1 MPARYAA
8 ARPGPAGPDAAGCR
22 CQTLPAVDKAQRG
35 GVVVATARPDAF
47 GVDRPAPESPDD
59 GQAVPARDP
68 AAEVRSLHAQLI
80 ALERQNAKLRQSR
93 KEQEAALA
101 RYMDFYDF
109 SPVAYFTL
117 AQNGVIREANLTAA
131 NYLGVPRSN
140 LIGLRLG
147 TFLTQET
154 QLVFHEMHERAMD
167 GRGKQIC
174 EATLS
179 DTRSNRRHVRIESV
193 ALVIGQACRVVVM
206 DISDR
211 KRAEDALLEA
221 NRRKDEFLAM
231 LGHELRNPL
240 APIRNA
246 AEVLALQELRN
257 EDIDWV
263 QRTLEMQVGH
273 IARLVD
279 DLLDVSRI
287 AKGKIVLR
295 RQTVELASVVRQALD
310 GARPLV
316 EANGQHLA
324 VDLPEEPVW
333 LEVDPVRIAQA
344 LLNLL
349 DNAAKF
355 SPANAPLL
363 MDAWIEGSEVA
374 IRVRDRG
381 PGIAPDL
388 LPVMFDLFRQGPQGL
403 DRAQGG
409 LGIGL
414 YLVSELSRLHGGRVT
429 AESEGAGAAFT
440 IWLPVVA
447 APQVEAVPPVR
458 PARRARPLRILLVDD
473 DRLVAYSTRKML
485 ELQGH
490 TVRTTPNGAEA
501 LAALGG
507 FAPEV
512 VLLDIGLDGMDGYET
527 CRRLRALPAGRSL
540 MVVAVSGY
548 GDDKSIRRALEVGF
562 DRYLVKPVPPPELDA
577 LLATVGGAD

>member
-1 MPARYAA
+1 MPAR
-8 ARPGPAGPDAAGCR
+8 D
-22 CQTLPAVDKAQRG
+22 L
-35 GVVVATARPDAF
+35 
-47 GVDRPAPESPDD
+47 
-59 GQAVPARDP
+59 

-117 AQNGVIREANLTAA
+117 SQNGVIREANLTAA

-179 DTRSNRRHVRIESV
+179 DSRSNRRHVRIESV

-295 RQTVELASVVRQALD
+295 RQTVELAGVVQQALD
-310 GARPLV
+310 SARPLI
-316 EANGQHLA
+316 EASGQHLA
-324 VDLPEEPVW
+324 LDLPEAPVW

-355 SPANAPLL
+355 SPANALL
-363 MDAWIEGSEVA
+363 LVDAWVDGSEVA

-388 LPVMFDLFRQGPQGL
+388 LPVVFELFRQGPQAL

-429 AESEGAGAAFT
+429 AESEGVGAGAAFT
-440 IWLPVVA
+440 IWLPVAA
-447 APQVEAVPPVR
+447 APQVAAVQPAR
-458 PARRARPLRILLVDD
+458 PARRARSLRILLVDD

-490 TVRTTPNGAEA
+490 TVRTASNGADA
-501 LAALGG
+501 LAALGA

-512 VLLDIGLDGMDGYET
+512 VLLDIGLDGMDGCET
-527 CRRLRALPAGRSL
+527 CRRLRALPGGRSL

-548 GDDKSIRRALEVGF
+548 GDDKSIRRALEAGF

-577 LLATVGGAD
+577 LLAMVGAAA